1 MCLIVLYANIKEINQ
16 TSLFGGLLVQLLMV
30 LIAGLDGKFYIYIYI
45 YILLD
50 GLPGFARIP
59 KRKIN
64 QEF

>member
-1 MCLIVLYANIKEINQ
+1 MCLIVLYANVKEINH
-16 TSLFGGLLVQLLMV
+16 TSLFVWRIVGTLV
-30 LIAGLDGKFYIYIYI
+30 DGIDSWSRRQIIYT
-45 YILLD
+45 LLD